1 MHSMWTAW
9 AHFAIQAHLRGWI
22 TRAIGGLGTEIAGE
36 QAGLP
41 QDFKALATI
50 AVGKQGSTAGL
61 PEFFKTSRSR
71 MEDDPSQ
78 IPHSIAISM
87 VDDRYLDLWHGQ
99 PASDERGW
107 IGSIITGGNR

>member
-61 PEFFKTSRSR
+61 QNFEKPNGRRSIT
-71 MEDDPSQ
+71 DSAF
-78 IPHSIAISM
+78 HCNF
-87 VDDRYLDLWHGQ
+87 HG
-99 PASDERGW
+99 G
-107 IGSIITGGNR
+107 

>member
-1 MHSMWTAW
+1 
-9 AHFAIQAHLRGWI
+9 
-22 TRAIGGLGTEIAGE
+22 
-36 QAGLP
+36 
-41 QDFKALATI
+41 
-50 AVGKQGSTAGL
+50 
-61 PEFFKTSRSR
+61 